1 MVFSSPLFIFIFLPV
16 TLAAYYLIPGRAY
29 RNVVLFILSLLFYA
43 WGEPTFVLLMVF
55 SIAMNYSAGLLVE
68 KYKDDKKKARTVL
81 IVSVI
86 INLLLLAVFKYTALF
101 VDSLKSI
108 FPFMRSFATPIIPL
122 PIGISFY
129 TFQAM
134 SYVIDLYRRETG
146 VQRNPIYF
154 GAYVTL
160 FPQLIAG
167 PIVRYRDVDDQLVDR
182 RESMEKFVSGIK
194 LFTVGLAKKV
204 LIANQLASLW
214 NVLKVGTETNGIL
227 GSWVGIIAF
236 SLQIYFDFGG
246 YSDMAI
252 GLGRM
257 LGFEFLKNFDYPYI
271 SKSISEFWRRWH
283 ISLGTWFREYVY
295 IPLGGNRKSLPRTL
309 VNLMVVWGLTGL
321 WHGASWNFA
330 LWGLYF
336 GVLLILEKLFLGKL
350 LEKLPKWLS
359 NLYMLVLVVLGWA
372 LFDFTNMSELGPFL
386 ASLFSVGKSGIIS
399 HDTLVYVVNY
409 LPVLIA
415 ACIGSS
421 PIVKKLHDRATA
433 NSAGEWID
441 VALVAAGLI
450 LCTASLVAGG
460 YNPFI
465 YFRF

>member
-1 MVFSSPLFIFIFLPV
+1 MVFSSLLFIFIFLTV
-16 TLAAYYLIPGRAY
+16 TLALYYLMPSRAY
-29 RNVVLFILSLLFYA
+29 RNVVLFIVSLFFYA
-43 WGEPTFVLLMVF
+43 WGEPAFVFLMVF
-55 SIAMNYSAGLLVE
+55 SIAMNYASGLLLDRF
-68 KYKDDKKKARTVL
+68 KNRRGIARAVL
-81 IVSVI
+81 IASIV
-86 INLLLLAVFKYTALF
+86 INLLMLAVFKYAGLF

-108 FPFMRSFATPIIPL
+108 LPFMQSVKTPDIPL

-146 VQRNPIYF
+146 VQHNPIYF
-154 GAYVTL
+154 GEYVTL

-167 PIVRYRDVDDQLVDR
+167 PIVRYRDVADQMEGR
-182 RESMEKFVSGIK
+182 RETMEKFVSGIK
-194 LFTVGLAKKV
+194 LFAVGLAKKV

-214 NVLKVGTETNGIL
+214 AVLKVGTETNGIL

-257 LGFEFLKNFDYPYI
+257 FGFEFLKNFDYPYI

-295 IPLGGNRKSLPRTL
+295 IPLGGNRKGLPRTL

-336 GVLLILEKLFLGKL
+336 GVLLILERLFLGKL

-372 LFDFTNMSELGPFL
+372 LFDFTNMSELGPYL
-386 ASLFSVGKSGIIS
+386 GSLFTVGKAGLIS

-409 LPVLIA
+409 LPILIA
-415 ACIGSS
+415 ACVGST
-421 PIVKKLHDRATA
+421 PLMKKLHDRISVNA
-433 NSAGEWID
+433 AGEWLD
-441 VALVAAGLI
+441 VALVAAALI
-450 LCTASLVAGG
+450 FSTASLVAGG